1 MVSWDGVVVI
11 ATGYGVNCPGI
22 ISWWERDY
30 PHSSRLALEPIQPLI
45 QWVPGG
51 GCKVAEASHWPPTPI

>member
-11 ATGYGVNCPGI
+11 ATGYGVICPGI
-22 ISWWERDY
+22 ISWQKQDF
-30 PHSSRLALEPIQPLI
+30 PHPSILALEPIQPLM

-51 GCKVAEASHWPPTPI
+51 GCKVAEALH